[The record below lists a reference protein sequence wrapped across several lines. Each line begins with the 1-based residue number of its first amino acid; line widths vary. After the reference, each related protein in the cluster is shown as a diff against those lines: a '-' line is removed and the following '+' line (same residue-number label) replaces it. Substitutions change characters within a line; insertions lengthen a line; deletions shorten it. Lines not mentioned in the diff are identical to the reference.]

1 MAKENSKGIIALL
14 TIKGGAGKTT
24 LAACLGAEFH
34 HRGET
39 VTLIDAD
46 PQESLTAWHSN
57 GGKLSEIPLIRDA
70 EETVSDTAIEQSK
83 SSLVIVDTAGFA
95 NSTTIGVAAVADTL
109 LIPCRASGIDARQ
122 ALQTINLCQ
131 AINQQRPKPARIKV
145 VMTAINRAAIVS
157 HIRNEMTAAGAE
169 VLGCEIGQRTS
180 YPEAELSG
188 SAPCWMGK
196 SAQKAAEEI
205 HALAEEL
212 SAKKKPK
219 GNLTWNGWQ
228 TSAENAPQPTAIL
241 YGANL
246 RKKGNK

>member
-24 LAACLGAEFH
+24 LAACLGAEFQ
-34 HRGET
+34 HRGQG

-46 PQESLTAWHSN
+46 PQESLTAWHGN
-57 GGKLSEIPLIRDA
+57 GGKLGEIPLITNADEGVA
-70 EETVSDTAIEQSK
+70 DTTTETARK
-83 SSLVIVDTAGFA
+83 SLVIVDTAGFA
-95 NSTTIGVAAVADTL
+95 NSTTVGIAAIADTL

-122 ALQTINLCQ
+122 ALQTLNLCQ
-131 AINQQRPKPARIKV
+131 AINEQRKKRARIKV
-145 VMTAINRAAIVS
+145 VMTAVNRAAIVS

-205 HALAEEL
+205 QALASEL
-212 SAKKKPK
+212 
-219 GNLTWNGWQ
+219 
-228 TSAENAPQPTAIL
+228 
-241 YGANL
+241 L
-246 RKKGNK
+246 R